1 MSMSE
6 KQLRV
11 EVNGVGV
18 GSLSMKKYQEMRSR
32 VRRDPRT
39 YVKAL
44 IVVMGALTRTLRGA
58 LAALPTAVFG
68 LVLLAALLEPEAVTR
83 ALFALQ
89 SASPAEITAGLTKI
103 IEVARY
109 LLAPMIGLFTLISAF
124 REVRDAYY
132 EDVCREVRIALNA
145 SAVGHVCISMCE
157 VEAKAPQSA

>member
-6 KQLRV
+6 KQVTV

-18 GSLSMKKYQEMRSR
+18 GSLSMEKYQEMRSR

-39 YVKAL
+39 YVHGL
-44 IVVMGALTRTLRGA
+44 IVVMSALTRTLRGA
-58 LAALPTAVFG
+58 VAALPAAVFA
-68 LVLLAALLEPEAVTR
+68 LVLLAAMLEPEAFTSTLV
-83 ALFALQ
+83 ALQ

-109 LLAPMIGLFTLISAF
+109 LLAPLIGLFTLFSAF
-124 REVRDAYY
+124 REVRDAYF

-145 SAVGHVCISMCE
+145 SAVGHVHISVCD
-157 VEAKAPQSA
+157 VEAEAPQSA